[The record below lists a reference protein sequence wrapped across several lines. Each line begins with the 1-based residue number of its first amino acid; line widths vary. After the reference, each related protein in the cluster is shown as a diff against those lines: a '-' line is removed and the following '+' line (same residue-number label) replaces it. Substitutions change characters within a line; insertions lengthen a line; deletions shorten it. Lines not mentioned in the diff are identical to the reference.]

1 MTAGILSGCILCV
14 FCLKG
19 YMKRLQKPKPAAQG
33 GAAPGEKK
41 RSFGDVMFTAMFIG
55 LVSTYIG
62 SYLGTWTSTGDFLPL
77 AVAFVAGLAMAVFE
91 YFARVKKVTW
101 LDNFSMACSMLVGMG
116 AAVLLGAYERGR
128 LLYGKPCDG
137 TGKAGLL

>member
-1 MTAGILSGCILCV
+1 
-14 FCLKG
+14 
-19 YMKRLQKPKPAAQG
+19 MKRLQSPSPPHKAARRR
-33 GAAPGEKK
+33 AKKK

-91 YFARVKKVTW
+91 YFARVKKGDLAGQFLHGVQH
-101 LDNFSMACSMLVGMG
+101 AGG
-116 AAVLLGAYERGR
+116 HGRRRAAGRIRKGEAAVW
-128 LLYGKPCDG
+128 K
-137 TGKAGLL
+137 TV

>member
-1 MTAGILSGCILCV
+1 MPAVIT
-14 FCLKG
+14 
-19 YMKRLQKPKPAAQG
+19 KPMVTNVCAVRAALPRPPAMPAAQG

-116 AAVLLGAYERGR
+116 AAVLLGA
-128 LLYGKPCDG
+128 
-137 TGKAGLL
+137 